1 MDKRT
6 DSKKLKKELSL
17 LNVYA
22 IATGTTLSAGF
33 FLLPG
38 LAAKQA
44 GPAMILSYIIAAIPL
59 IPAMFCMIEL
69 ATAMPRSGGAY
80 YFLDRSM
87 GPLIGTI
94 GGFGTWLS
102 LILKTAFAL
111 IGMGA
116 YLNLFVSGDLMIP
129 LAVGFA
135 ILFGVVNM
143 RGAKEAGFIQV
154 LMVAGILLLLGGFI
168 STGVFHVNTDHFQNF
183 FDAGGTSIMATAGM
197 VYVSYAGITKVTSVA
212 EEVHDPERNLTLGML
227 LAFATALVI
236 YIVGTYVMVGVVPV
250 KELGSSLTPVAIA
263 ADRMVGAWGK
273 ICVTIAAV
281 FAFSSM
287 TNAGIMSASRYPL
300 AMSRDHL
307 IPRVFRRIN
316 RSGIPTISVV
326 FTVVCIIA
334 IILFLNPLK
343 IAKLASAFQLLVFA
357 FCCLAVIIM
366 RESHIEAYDPGFRS
380 PMYPWLPILGI
391 LSPFWLI
398 VEMGIMPTLFSG
410 GLIAIG
416 ALWFFYYA
424 YPKVERGGA
433 IFHVFERLG
442 KRRHEGLETELR
454 GILKEKGLREKDP
467 FEEII
472 ARAQTID
479 LSEKV
484 GFDEV
489 IREASF
495 MLSATLSHPEEQIE
509 KEFLDG
515 TKVGGTPVSHGV
527 ALPHMR
533 LHHLIEPVVL
543 LVRAK
548 QGLKTDLGKD
558 FWGQHKP
565 SDEDIKAIF
574 FLVSPEENPQQHLR
588 ILAKIA
594 GRVDDDGF
602 MDEWMSAEN
611 DQRLKEVLLRDESFV
626 TIRLSMS
633 GKSAKLVEQRIK
645 DVQMPEESLIAII
658 NRDGKPIVPKGEKI
672 LQAGDRL
679 TIIGDRRGIA
689 EFRKLY
695 M

>member
-1 MDKRT
+1 MAKKT
-6 DSKKLKKELSL
+6 DHKKLKKELSL

-38 LAAKQA
+38 LAAKQV
-44 GPAMILSYIIAAIPL
+44 GSAMILSYLIAAIPL
-59 IPAMFCMIEL
+59 IPAMFCMMEL

-94 GGFGTWLS
+94 GGIGTWLS

-116 YLNLFVSGDLMIP
+116 YLNLFVSGDFMIP
-129 LAVGFA
+129 MAIGFA
-135 ILFGVVNM
+135 LLFGIINLV
-143 RGAKEAGFIQV
+143 GAKEAGFIQV
-154 LMVAGILLLLGGFI
+154 LMVGGILFLLTGFI
-168 STGVFHVNTDHFQNF
+168 GTGLFYIEFDHFKGF
-183 FDAGGTSIMATAGM
+183 FDVDSESVLATAGL

-212 EEVHDPERNLTLGML
+212 EEVDNPERNLTLGML
-227 LAFATALVI
+227 MAFGTALVV
-236 YIVGTYVMVGVVPV
+236 YVLGTYVMVGVVPIH
-250 KELGSSLTPVAIA
+250 ELAGSLTPVAMA
-263 ADRMVGAWGK
+263 AERMVGVVGK
-273 ICVTIAAV
+273 ILVTLAAI

-307 IPRVFRRIN
+307 IPRFFRGIN
-316 RSGIPTISVV
+316 RKGIPVVSVL
-326 FTVVCIIA
+326 FTVLCIIG
-334 IILFLNPLK
+334 IIIFLNPLK

-357 FCCLAVIIM
+357 FCCFAVIIM

-380 PMYPWLPILGI
+380 PFYPWLPLLGI
-391 LSPFWLI
+391 LSPFLLI
-398 VEMGIMPTLFSG
+398 VEMGVMPTLFSG
-410 GLIAIG
+410 GLIA
-416 ALWFFYYA
+416 ASTLWFFYYA
-424 YPKVERGGA
+424 YPNVDRGGA

-467 FEEII
+467 FEQII
-472 ARAQTID
+472 ASAQTID
-479 LSEKV
+479 LDSKAR
-484 GFDEV
+484 FDDI

-495 MLSATLSHPEEQIE
+495 MLAETLSYPEDKIEQ
-509 KEFLDG
+509 EFLDG

-543 LVRAK
+543 IVRARE
-548 QGLKTDLGKD
+548 GINTDLGEQ
-558 FWGQHKP
+558 FWGQHLP
-565 SDEDIKAIF
+565 NEMEINAIF
-574 FLVSPEENPQQHLR
+574 FLVSPEENPKQHLR

-594 GRVDDDGF
+594 GRVDDETF
-602 MDEWMSAEN
+602 MEEWMAAEN
-611 DQRLKEVLLRDESFV
+611 DQQLKEVLLRDDSFL
-626 TIRLSMS
+626 TL
-633 GKSAKLVEQRIK
+633 KLVHGNKSEVMINKQIK
-645 DVQMPEESLIAII
+645 EIHMPEESLIAII
-658 NRDGKPIVPKGEKI
+658 NRDGLPIVPKGDKSLKE
-672 LQAGDRL
+672 GDRL
-679 TIIGDRRGIA
+679 TIIGDKRGIV

-695 M
+695 A